1 MAQSGSY
8 PKAQDVLKVLNIACV
23 AWLFK
28 ALLKLLKLL

>member
-8 PKAQDVLKVLNIACV
+8 SKAQDVLKVLNLACV

-28 ALLKLLKLL
+28 AFKLLKLF